1 MEDKKSSTPSKIVFL
16 AKPSDW
22 ALKLSPHDMHLNEI
36 RMLKDEIKSLRTN
49 NQQLQDICCFLDEDR
64 QKTRQLSKE
73 WQKFGKYTSD
83 LMKQEITAYQQ
94 RIQEQQTRHQQL
106 LSENEELKRLC
117 LYLDEQRQAIIAQA
131 TAMAE
136 EAAGTQILY
145 GNDADSSDAGCGSS
159 ARSSSDSEREYISS
173 KVEKIGQTT
182 TMHLPDPVEF
192 NHEREKALRQLAK
205 TMGNASIEE
214 SEVEKIGQ
222 TTMHLPDPVE
232 FNHEREK
239 ALRQLAKTMG
249 NASIDES
256 EVVVEQNIAHNDRL
270 FNYIQSLESRI
281 KSLEHQNPVGSSSRF
296 SNCSFESTEDL
307 QHEAHHQHPTS
318 RNHSQEPKPI
328 RILSH
333 LSVED
338 STPSNTI
345 SRQAFCNK
353 MFESTTST
361 MTSSGTTYC
370 SSETDESA
378 ATAVFVMGDEE
389 DQCNHLE
396 VRTLGPIDEETENDS
411 ESYSTPSSTISRQA
425 FCNKMFES
433 TTSTM
438 TSSGTTYCSSET
450 DESAATAVFVMGDE
464 EDQCNNLEV
473 RTLGPIDEET
483 ENDSESCV
491 ETVVKPSKVGVNNH
505 AGNRISSGSEA
516 SSSGTSTTAEHA
528 DNETEEI
535 SSGSEASSSGTST
548 TAEHADNETEESGID
563 VGEDLPPKMPLLGE
577 TSARLSLC
585 SSNLSLDNCSN
596 SSSSRLSAGTNR
608 SLPEEYCSLGRSK
621 APPPYSQAQLRHRP
635 SFNAPP
641 HSSFSR
647 PRIIPQHSTL
657 AEAVKSFQSGEDANV
672 LRKLCQN
679 AWDSLERRKNNNNN
693 NSKISHSSSDAHITA
708 V

>member
-1 MEDKKSSTPSKIVFL
+1 MEHEKSPSSKIVFL

-22 ALKLSPHDMHLNEI
+22 ALKLSPHQMHLNEIRMLKDEIKSLRTNNQQLQDICCFLDEDRHKTRQLSKEWQKFGKYTSDLMKQHEKSSSTKIVFSAKPSDWALKLSPHQMHLNEI

-106 LSENEELKRLC
+106 LSENDELKRLC

-136 EAAGTQILY
+136 EAVGTEQMLY
-145 GNDADSSDAGCGSS
+145 RNSNDADSSDAGCGSS
-159 ARSSSDSEREYISS
+159 ARSSDSEREYISS
-173 KVEKIGQTT
+173 KVEKIGQ
-182 TMHLPDPVEF
+182 PDAVEF

-205 TMGNASIEE
+205 TMAGNDVSIEE
-214 SEVEKIGQ
+214 SE
-222 TTMHLPDPVE
+222 
-232 FNHEREK
+232 
-239 ALRQLAKTMG
+239 A
-249 NASIDES
+249 
-256 EVVVEQNIAHNDRL
+256 EQNISAAHNDRL

-281 KSLEHQNPVGSSSRF
+281 KSLEHQNTGSSSRF
-296 SNCSFESTEDL
+296 SNCSFESSEDL
-307 QHEAHHQHPTS
+307 HENQQLQPQS
-318 RNHSQEPKPI
+318 RNHSHEPKQTI

-333 LSVED
+333 LSCED
-338 STPSNTI
+338 STPNNTI

-389 DQCNHLE
+389 DGCNPHLE

-411 ESYSTPSSTISRQA
+411 ESCIETTI
-425 FCNKMFES
+425 
-433 TTSTM
+433 
-438 TSSGTTYCSSET
+438 
-450 DESAATAVFVMGDE
+450 
-464 EDQCNNLEV
+464 
-473 RTLGPIDEET
+473 
-483 ENDSESCV
+483 
-491 ETVVKPSKVGVNNH
+491 VKPLKVNGC
-505 AGNRISSGSEA
+505 NRISSSSEA
-516 SSSGTSTTAEHA
+516 SSSGTSTTGGGGGE
-528 DNETEEI
+528 N
-535 SSGSEASSSGTST
+535 G
-548 TAEHADNETEESGID
+548 DNETEESGIEA
-563 VGEDLPPKMPLLGE
+563 GEDLPPKMPLIGE
-577 TSARLSLC
+577 SAARLSLC

-657 AEAVKSFQSGEDANV
+657 AEAVKSFQSGEDPCI

-679 AWDSLERRKNNNNN
+679 AWDSLERQKNNNNN
-693 NSKISHSSSDAHITA
+693 STKSVPHSLSSDAAHITA

>member
-1 MEDKKSSTPSKIVFL
+1 
-16 AKPSDW
+16 
-22 ALKLSPHDMHLNEI
+22 MHLNEI

-94 RIQEQQTRHQQL
+94 RIQEHQTRHQQL
-106 LSENEELKRLC
+106 LLENEELKRLC
-117 LYLDEQRQAIIAQA
+117 LYLDEQRQAIISQA

-145 GNDADSSDAGCGSS
+145 GHNDADSSDAGCGSS

-173 KVEKIGQTT
+173 KVEK
-182 TMHLPDPVEF
+182 L
-192 NHEREKALRQLAK
+192 
-205 TMGNASIEE
+205 
-214 SEVEKIGQ
+214 GQ

-249 NASIDES
+249 NASALEES
-256 EVVVEQNIAHNDRL
+256 EDVVVLDQNVAHNDRL

-281 KSLEHQNPVGSSSRF
+281 KSLEHQNPGGSSRF
-296 SNCSFESTEDL
+296 SNCSFESNEDL
-307 QHEAHHQHPTS
+307 HESHQHLAAASSS
-318 RNHSQEPKPI
+318 RNHSQDPKPL

-338 STPSNTI
+338 TPPNNTI

-389 DQCNHLE
+389 DQFNHLE

-411 ESYSTPSSTISRQA
+411 ESY
-425 FCNKMFES
+425 
-433 TTSTM
+433 
-438 TSSGTTYCSSET
+438 
-450 DESAATAVFVMGDE
+450 
-464 EDQCNNLEV
+464 
-473 RTLGPIDEET
+473 
-483 ENDSESCV
+483 V
-491 ETVVKPSKVGVNNH
+491 ETIVKPLKIGANNH

-528 DNETEEI
+528 DNETEE
-535 SSGSEASSSGTST
+535 
-548 TAEHADNETEESGID
+548 SGID
-563 VGEDLPPKMPLLGE
+563 IGEDLPPKMPLLGE

-596 SSSSRLSAGTNR
+596 SSSSKLSAGTNR

-679 AWDSLERRKNNNNN
+679 AWDSLERRKNKNNNN
-693 NSKISHSSSDAHITA
+693 DNSKISHSSSDAHITA